1 MNFRTPSP
9 HWIPLSRPSDAWLEL
24 NRNTL
29 GRSKAALV
37 EAALEAANTLGL
49 ESASYSRYT
58 RSELKLAQNWVR
70 DGVTPEYLGGQIES
84 IVRRVAP
91 VNGKFQR
98 RTDREEVY
106 ITAPD
111 STIIG
116 IGHGILTQT
125 AMGGPTQPLDARLS
139 DWIESKIVGLTP
151 RIGAAA
157 AVGGSTTW
165 IVQLNKRLVDALE
178 NRCHAVG
185 LDWKTTLAMELGVGG
200 LP

>member
-9 HWIPLSRPSDAWLEL
+9 HWIPLSRPSEAWLEL

-37 EAALEAANTLGL
+37 EATLRASNTLGL
-49 ESASYSRYT
+49 ESASYSRYART
-58 RSELKLAQNWVR
+58 ELKLAENWVR

-84 IVRRVAP
+84 VVRRVAP

-106 ITAPD
+106 VTAPD
-111 STIIG
+111 ATIVRM
-116 IGHGILTQT
+116 GHAILTQNV
-125 AMGGPTQPLDARLS
+125 MGGPPQPLDVRVS
-139 DWIESKIVGLTP
+139 DWIESKIVGLSP

-157 AVGGSTTW
+157 SVGGSTTW
-165 IVQLNKRLVDALE
+165 IVQLNKRIVDALE
-178 NRCHAVG
+178 SRCHAVG
-185 LDWKTTLAMELGVGG
+185 IDWKTALAMELGVEG